1 MRERHLVLAALALVA
16 SACVDAGPS
25 EPNPALGPLAGVY
38 LNEAID
44 VIETNSIKRNE
55 IDWTA
60 FREVALLEAERA
72 GAENPA
78 ETHPMIVAALE
89 RLGDNHSFF
98 RAAQSGAGTS
108 PSFAVAQTESGRE
121 AGGGPLAR
129 VLEPGVAYLDVPA
142 FAGGGTD
149 ADELSSSYH
158 RLIRTLDEASPSC
171 GWVVDLRG
179 NAGGNM
185 WPMLA
190 GVGPI
195 LGEGSVGSFLYP
207 DTEQSGWFYEG
218 GQAGFDD
225 LVIAQADEP
234 YALRSLQPWVA
245 VLTDELTASAGEAIA
260 VAFRARDRARSFG
273 APTWGVSTANAAFPL
288 SDGSVIFLTVATMVD
303 RAGTV
308 YGGAL
313 EPDVAVRA
321 GAKTGQPSTDVAL
334 RVALEWLSGRD
345 CS

>member
-1 MRERHLVLAALALVA
+1 MRERHLVLAALVLVA
-16 SACVDAGPS
+16 SACLDAGPS

-44 VIETNSIKRNE
+44 VIETNSIMRNE
-55 IDWTA
+55 IDWA
-60 FREVALLEAERA
+60 AYREVVLLEAERA
-72 GAENPA
+72 GAESPA

-98 RAAQSGAGTS
+98 RAAQSGAGMS
-108 PSFAVAQTESGRE
+108 PSFGVGQTKSRSSAGVRPLAHVLESGI
-121 AGGGPLAR
+121 
-129 VLEPGVAYLDVPA
+129 AYLDVPA

-149 ADELSSSYH
+149 ADALSSSYH
-158 RLIRTLDEASPSC
+158 RLIRDIDEASPSC
-171 GWVVDLRG
+171 RWVVDLRG

-207 DTEQSGWFYEG
+207 DTGQSGWFYEG

-225 LVIAQADEP
+225 LVIARADEP
-234 YALRSLQPWVA
+234 YTLRTPQPWVA

-260 VAFRARDRARSFG
+260 IAFRARERARSFG
-273 APTWGVSTANAAFPL
+273 GPTWGVSTANAAFPL

-308 YGGAL
+308 YGGIL
-313 EPDVAVRA
+313 EPDIPVPT
-321 GAKTGQPSTDVAL
+321 GTKTGEPSTDAAL
-334 RVALEWLSGRD
+334 SAALEWLEGRV